1 MTICIIPARA
11 NSKRIKN
18 KNIKIIKNN
27 PMISYV
33 IKLAVSSNLFSKVIV
48 STDSKR
54 IKKISEK
61 YGAEVPF
68 LRSKKLSND
77 YATTK
82 DVIIDCI
89 KRIGSQ
95 KTKYHFCIYPTAIL
109 LNKKDLNNAFLKIK
123 KKGFDF
129 LVATTDYD
137 FSPLRAYKIYK
148 NDVINFITKKYERKR
163 SQDLPKLI
171 HDSGSFYIYKTSKL
185 LREKKNLPKKTTY
198 FMLDRLKSIDV
209 NYKEDLKFLKFLK
222 KYYRHN

>member
-18 KNIKIIKNN
+18 KNIKIIQNN
-27 PMISYV
+27 PIISYV

-148 NDVINFITKKYERKR
+148 NDIINFITKKYEKKR

-198 FMLDRLKSIDV
+198 FMLDRLKSVDV

>member
-18 KNIKIIKNN
+18 KNIKIIQNN

>member
-18 KNIKIIKNN
+18 KNIKIIENN

-33 IKLAVSSNLFSKVIV
+33 IKLAVSSNLFSKVVV

-61 YGAEVPF
+61 YGATVPF
-68 LRSKKLSND
+68 LRLKKLSND
-77 YATTK
+77 FATTK

-89 KRIGSQ
+89 KKIGSQ
-95 KTKYHFCIYPTAIL
+95 KTKYHFCLYPTAIL
-109 LNKKDLNNAFLKIK
+109 LSKKDLNNAFLKIK
-123 KKGFDF
+123 KKSFDF
-129 LVATTDYD
+129 LVATTEYD

-148 NDVINFITKKYERKR
+148 NDNINFIYKKYEKKR

-185 LREKKNLPKKTTY
+185 LNEKQNLPKKTTY
-198 FMLDRLKSIDV
+198 FMLDRLKCVDV
-209 NYKEDLKFLKFLK
+209 NYEEDLKFLKFLK

>member
-18 KNIKIIKNN
+18 KNIKIIENN

-33 IKLAVSSNLFSKVIV
+33 IKLAVSSNLFSKVVV

-61 YGAEVPF
+61 YGATVPF

-77 YATTK
+77 FATTK

-89 KRIGSQ
+89 KKIGSQ
-95 KTKYHFCIYPTAIL
+95 KTKYHFCLYPTAIL
-109 LNKKDLNNAFLKIK
+109 LSKKDLNNAFLKIK
-123 KKGFDF
+123 KKSFDF
-129 LVATTDYD
+129 LVATTEYD

-148 NDVINFITKKYERKR
+148 NDTINFIYKKYEKKR

-185 LREKKNLPKKTTY
+185 LNEKQNLPKKTTY
-198 FMLDRLKSIDV
+198 FMLDRLKCVDV
-209 NYKEDLKFLKFLK
+209 NYEEDLKFLKFLK

>member
-18 KNIKIIKNN
+18 KNIKIIENN

-33 IKLAVSSNLFSKVIV
+33 IKLAVSSNLFSKVVV

-61 YGAEVPF
+61 YGATVPF

-77 YATTK
+77 FATTK

-89 KRIGSQ
+89 KKIGSQ
-95 KTKYHFCIYPTAIL
+95 KTKYHFCLYPTAIL
-109 LNKKDLNNAFLKIK
+109 LSKKDLNNAFLKIK
-123 KKGFDF
+123 KKSFDF
-129 LVATTDYD
+129 LVATTEYD

-148 NDVINFITKKYERKR
+148 NDTINFIYKKYEKKR

-185 LREKKNLPKKTTY
+185 LNEKQNLPKKTTY
-198 FMLDRLKSIDV
+198 FMLDRLKCVDV
-209 NYKEDLKFLKFLK
+209 NYEEDLKFLKFLK
-222 KYYRHN
+222 KYYRNN

>member
-18 KNIKIIKNN
+18 KNIKIIQNN

-148 NDVINFITKKYERKR
+148 NDIINFITKKYEKKR

-198 FMLDRLKSIDV
+198 FMLDRLKSVDV

>member
-1 MTICIIPARA
+1 MTICIIPARSG
-11 NSKRIKN
+11 SKRIKN
-18 KNIKIIKNN
+18 KNIKIIENN

-77 YATTK
+77 YTTTK

-89 KRIGSQ
+89 KKIGSQ
-95 KTKYHFCIYPTAIL
+95 KTKFHFCIYPTAIL
-109 LNKKDLNNAFLKIK
+109 LSKKDLNNAFLKIK

-129 LVATTDYD
+129 LVATTEYE
-137 FSPLRAYKIYK
+137 FSPLRAYKVYK
-148 NDVINFITKKYERKR
+148 NDTVNFIYKKYEKKR

-185 LREKKNLPKKTTY
+185 LNEKKNLPKKTTY
-198 FMLDRLKSIDV
+198 FMLDRLKCVDV
-209 NYKEDLKFLKFLK
+209 NYEQDLKFLKFLK